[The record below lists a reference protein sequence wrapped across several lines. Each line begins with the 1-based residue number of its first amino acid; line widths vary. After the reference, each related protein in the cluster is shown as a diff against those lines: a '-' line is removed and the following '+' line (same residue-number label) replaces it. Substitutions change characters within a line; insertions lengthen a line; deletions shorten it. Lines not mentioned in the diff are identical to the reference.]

1 MGRSGFDAS
10 SRDPAMKALIDADPI
25 HADVAGVPAQLLATT
40 SALGPSLRDRYDEIA
55 VPLLAMHGT
64 GDLMADPAATVELVE
79 QAGSADKTLHLVP
92 DGYHALLRDLD
103 REATLDTIID
113 WIDAR
118 CP

>member
-1 MGRSGFDAS
+1 
-10 SRDPAMKALIDADPI
+10 
-25 HADVAGVPAQLLATT
+25 
-40 SALGPSLRDRYDEIA
+40 
-55 VPLLAMHGT
+55 MHGT
-64 GDLMADPAATVELVE
+64 GDLMADPAATIELVE

-103 REATLDTIID
+103 RDATLDTIVD

>member
-1 MGRSGFDAS
+1 
-10 SRDPAMKALIDADPI
+10 
-25 HADVAGVPAQLLATT
+25 
-40 SALGPSLRDRYDEIA
+40 
-55 VPLLAMHGT
+55 MHGT

-79 QAGSADKTLHLVP
+79 RAGSADKTLHLVP

-103 REATLDTIID
+103 RETTLDTIID

>member
-1 MGRSGFDAS
+1 MSDSRSFGNT
-10 SRDPAMKALIDADPI
+10 PIETLIDTDPT
-25 HADVAGVPAQLLATT
+25 HADVLGVPAQLLATT
-40 SALGPSLRDRYDEIA
+40 SALGPSLRDRYDQIE

-64 GDLMADPAATVELVE
+64 GDLMADPAATIELVE

-92 DGYHALLRDLD
+92 GGYHALLRDLD
-103 REATLDTIID
+103 REATLDTIVA